1 MERPDG
7 AWHHNGDPRHIK
19 SACDASL
26 TALDLDHIDLYQYHA
41 PDSGVPFTDSV
52 GAFRE
57 LQDAGKVRWVGLSNV
72 SVAQI
77 EEAKT
82 VADIKTVQ
90 NRLNPFFREALGRGV
105 LDYCDSHDIAFLA
118 YSPVGGGRLNQKLPD
133 HTVLRPIADAHG
145 TTPHAVV
152 LAWVLAQSPSTII
165 IPAARSARNAIN
177 STTVPHVELTNRDLG
192 AIDRAEFS
200 GQVPIC
206 V

>member
-105 LDYCDSHDIAFLA
+105 A
-118 YSPVGGGRLNQKLPD
+118 RL
-133 HTVLRPIADAHG
+133 LRF
-145 TTPHAVV
+145 
-152 LAWVLAQSPSTII
+152 
-165 IPAARSARNAIN
+165 ARHR
-177 STTVPHVELTNRDLG
+177 V
-192 AIDRAEFS
+192 S
-200 GQVPIC
+200 GI
-206 V
+206 